1 LSASDK
7 LRYFIESSISEM
19 TSLSNKYGAINLAQ
33 GMPDFDP
40 PNELLEAAVE
50 AIRHGS
56 NQYPPSPG
64 QPSLR
69 EAIARKVKEYNEID
83 ADAEKN
89 VTVTCG
95 STQAIASAIFA
106 LTDPHDLVVLT
117 DPFYEN
123 YVPNA
128 ILAQC
133 ELTYVPFE
141 GPNLTLSEEALKGAM
156 EKHPKLLVLTTPNN
170 PTGKVLS
177 VDQLKMIADLCE
189 DNGAIAITDEIY
201 EHLIYDGKKHVSL
214 ATVGHMH
221 DRTIT
226 VSGASKTYSVTGWRI
241 GWAIAEAELTRA
253 LRKVHVYLTVGAPT
267 PLQEAL
273 VTGLNFPRT
282 YYENLAATYDEKRK
296 LVMQVLDKIEL
307 EYHRP
312 EGAYYILIN
321 APRHFKDGHEF
332 ADHLLK
338 EVGVALLPA
347 DALYHDKDLGK
358 REVRLAYCKKDVTL
372 KEATNRLTRFSSG
385 QYKAA

>member
-1 LSASDK
+1 
-7 LRYFIESSISEM
+7 M
-19 TSLSNKYGAINLAQ
+19 TSLSDKYGAINLAQ

-40 PNELLEAAVE
+40 PTELLEAAVD

-64 QPSLR
+64 QPNLR
-69 EAIARKVKEYNEID
+69 EAIARKVKEYNGID
-83 ADAEKN
+83 ADAEEN
-89 VTVTCG
+89 ITVTCG

-170 PTGKVLS
+170 PTGRVLS
-177 VDQLKMIADLCE
+177 ADQLKMIADLCE
-189 DNGAIAITDEIY
+189 DKGTIAITDEIY

-282 YYENLAATYDEKRK
+282 YYEDLAATYDAKRK

-321 APRHFKDGHEF
+321 APSHFRDGHEF

-338 EVGVALLPA
+338 KVGVALLPT

-358 REVRLAYCKKDVTL
+358 REVRLAYCKKDDTL

-385 QYKAA
+385 EYEKAA